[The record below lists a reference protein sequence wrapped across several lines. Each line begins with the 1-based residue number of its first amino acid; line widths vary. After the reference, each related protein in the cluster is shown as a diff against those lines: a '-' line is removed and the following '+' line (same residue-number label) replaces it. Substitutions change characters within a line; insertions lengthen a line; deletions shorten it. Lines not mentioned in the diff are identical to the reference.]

1 MTQDCSSVLCLCF
14 NGNMKLDVKK
24 RSVAA
29 PITVKADRQSYLLVL
44 FRHGQAEVQTEK
56 KDFTCNTEEIVLIK
70 PGKKTQITNKSN
82 VVELLLVTIPLH
94 ILEEVSNEKLN
105 LVEGFSYAQYDVNI
119 VYAGTDGVMVLR
131 NLMNKTE
138 SLEKEEMQ
146 YGLSYYQEVL
156 ISAFL
161 VSLLRICVDSDIKY
175 ISGRRKALM
184 IDDVFVYIRENLAG
198 DLSLQKLESV
208 FFVSKEHLSR
218 RFKQQTG
225 VSIHQYIL
233 DARLSR
239 SQSLIRK
246 GLSVSEIYKQCGFKS
261 YTHFFKAFKKVYG
274 CTPSQFKEMSEE

>member
-1 MTQDCSSVLCLCF
+1 
-14 NGNMKLDVKK
+14 MKLDVRK
-24 RSVAA
+24 RNVVS
-29 PITVKADRQSYLLVL
+29 PLTLKTGRQSYLLIV
-44 FRHGQAEVQTEK
+44 FRHGEADVQTEK
-56 KDFTCNTEEIVLIK
+56 KNFVCNTEELVLVK
-70 PGKKTQITNKSN
+70 PGCTTQIRNRDTKTEIATVS
-82 VVELLLVTIPLH
+82 IPVQ

-119 VYAGTDGVMVLR
+119 VYAGTDGVMTLR
-131 NLMNKTE
+131 NLLNKSE

-146 YGLSYYQEVL
+146 YGLAYYQEVL

-161 VSLLRICVDSDIKY
+161 VTLLRICVDSDIKY
-175 ISGRRKALM
+175 ISRRRKALM
-184 IDDVFVYIRENLAG
+184 MDDVFVYIRENLDG

-208 FFVSKEHLSR
+208 FFVSKEHLCR

-233 DARLSR
+233 DARLSK
-239 SQSLIRK
+239 SQSFIRK

-274 CTPSQFKEMSEE
+274 CTPSQFKKMAEE